1 VSASEKA
8 AIAKFEA
15 ELKATKAA
23 AEAIMKENE
32 KAASENPLAMM
43 VPMKALAGKMQEIK
57 GEGMPAELKEAWGGV
72 TASFAK
78 LTDLLKDF
86 PDKPTDLMA
95 WVTKNVGTDPA
106 ALQKWQTDFQA
117 KLGEAMQGTEAAGKK
132 FEEAGKKYGIDPEVF
147 KN

>member
-1 VSASEKA
+1 VSAGEKA

-57 GEGMPAELKEAWGGV
+57 GDGLPADLKDSWSGV
-72 TASFAK
+72 VASFGK
-78 LTDLLKDF
+78 LADLLKDF
-86 PDKPTDLMA
+86 PDKPNDLVA
-95 WVTKNVGTDPA
+95 WVTKNVGTDQA
-106 ALQKWQTDFQA
+106 ALEKWQNDFQA
-117 KLGEAMQGTEAAGKK
+117 KLGAVMQGTEAAGKK
-132 FEEAGKKYGIDPEVF
+132 FEEAGKKYGLDPEVL
-147 KN
+147 K